1 MDQIKVNIERLNESS
16 ALNQSNSGK
25 ETKKIERNTLK
36 RFYSSVE
43 YEETRK
49 EKKIF
54 KFLKR
59 MFLTR

>member
-36 RFYSSVE
+36 RFYPSVE

>member
-25 ETKKIERNTLK
+25 ETIKIERNTLK